1 MILKLSKL
9 IIILPVKVSRP
20 ITVPLIF
27 PDSYAEL
34 PINNDKKI
42 SMKKTLLSVLCEFDL
57 KISPKPYLEIIP
69 KRALN
74 SCK

>member
-34 PINNDKKI
+34 PINNDKKT
-42 SMKKTLLSVLCEFDL
+42 SMKKTLLSVLLEFDL
-57 KISPKPYLEIIP
+57 KISPKPNLEIIP
-69 KRALN
+69 NRALN

>member
-1 MILKLSKL
+1 MILSKL

-20 ITVPLIF
+20 IFFLFEIF

-34 PINNDKKI
+34 PINNDKKT

-57 KISPKPYLEIIP
+57 KISPKPNLEIIP